1 MNLCVRNTR
10 WGTVRG
16 HQARGSRSPETRP
29 QRSEEQSCPPT
40 QTAACLKEPLGGCL
54 GRKEGQDGGSL
65 RLGLLGEEWSPRT
78 PAGTTAAGVGP
89 GQSVT
94 AGVHVCAC
102 VRLHV
107 RMCAEGRELQ
117 PHCFQ
122 GDKRSLPNQQVRREE
137 LCFFSFLLCKNE
149 VPVPPTPSPGVEE
162 RRAPR

>member
-65 RLGLLGEEWSPRT
+65 RLGQLGEEWSPRT
-78 PAGTTAAGVGP
+78 PAGTNCSWGGP
-89 GQSVT
+89 RSVSDRR
-94 AGVHVCAC
+94 CAC
-102 VRLHV
+102 VRVRASARAHV
-107 RMCAEGRELQ
+107 CRGERTSAPLLPGRQKKPTKPAGQKGGAL
-117 PHCFQ
+117 FF
-122 GDKRSLPNQQVRREE
+122 
-137 LCFFSFLLCKNE
+137 FFSL
-149 VPVPPTPSPGVEE
+149 V
-162 RRAPR
+162 